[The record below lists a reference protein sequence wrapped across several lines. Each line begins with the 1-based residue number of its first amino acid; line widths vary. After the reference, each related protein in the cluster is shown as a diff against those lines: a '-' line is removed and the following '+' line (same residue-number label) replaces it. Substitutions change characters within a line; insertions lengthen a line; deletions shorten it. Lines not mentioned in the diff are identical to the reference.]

1 MARGAAAAFGVVLV
15 VAAAT
20 GWLYVARNVG
30 LLAVGPRVAGALPL
44 EQLARAD
51 DQPLLRLVVVWVPAG
66 LVAAALLSR
75 WARLPW
81 PAVLVAIAAI
91 AFVLL
96 VAAGAVSDAVAIS
109 DAVGPHVSPQLTRPG
124 TLVAVGL
131 MLVGGLPVVFWRR

>member
-1 MARGAAAAFGVVLV
+1 VLV

-30 LLAVGPRVAGALPL
+30 LLALGPHVGGALPL
-44 EQLARAD
+44 EQLSRAD

-66 LVAAALLSR
+66 VVAAALLSR
-75 WARLPW
+75 WARLPRA
-81 PAVLVAIAAI
+81 AVLIAIAGI

-96 VAAGAVSDAVAIS
+96 VAGGAVSDAVAIS
-109 DAVGPHVSPQLTRPG
+109 DSVGPHVSPQLTRPG

-131 MLVGGLPVVFWRR
+131 MLVGALPVVVWRR